1 MGRPRAFD
9 EEAVLD
15 IAMRHFWN
23 EGYAAAR
30 LDDICEQA
38 GLSKPSLYA
47 AFGDKD
53 ALYEKALDRYADVF
67 RGRVIA
73 ALSKAATPPDV
84 AEQYFKS
91 VAGIL
96 TDRKLPLGC
105 LRVNTSSECAEAR
118 PSLAEVAQDQR
129 NGTRDHLQTLLSDLG
144 LPPRKAEEIANL
156 MVTLSDGLAA
166 GARAG
171 ATPAQTR
178 KTAELAALSVTALC

>member
-1 MGRPRAFD
+1 
-9 EEAVLD
+9 
-15 IAMRHFWN
+15 MRHFWN

-30 LDDICEQA
+30 LDDICDQA

-53 ALYEKALDRYADVF
+53 ALYEQALDRYAEVF

-73 ALSKAATPPDV
+73 ALSKATTPSEV
-84 AEQYFKS
+84 AERYFKA

-96 TDRKLPLGC
+96 TDRRLPLGC

-118 PSLAEVAQDQR
+118 PSLAKVAQDQR
-129 NGTRDHLQTLLSDLG
+129 NGTRDYLQVLLQGLG
-144 LPPRKAEEIANL
+144 LTNQKGLDLANL

-178 KTAELAALSVTALC
+178 KTADLATLSVTTLC